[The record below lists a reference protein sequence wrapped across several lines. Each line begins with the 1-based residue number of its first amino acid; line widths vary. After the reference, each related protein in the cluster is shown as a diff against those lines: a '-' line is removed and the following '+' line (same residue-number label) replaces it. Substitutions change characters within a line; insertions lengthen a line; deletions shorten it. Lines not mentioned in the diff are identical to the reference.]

1 VFQPIEEIA
10 FNLFSKYNKQQEG
23 ERSSLNVLAKI
34 AQFLAVIGLGMII
47 FGFLFARLFIR
58 TVYTEKWATDSAVE
72 IMRAY
77 CLYTCF
83 MAINGV
89 SEAYIYAK
97 ADKATLRKLQI
108 TLFLT
113 SV

>member
-1 VFQPIEEIA
+1 
-10 FNLFSKYNKQQEG
+10 
-23 ERSSLNVLAKI
+23 
-34 AQFLAVIGLGMII
+34 MII
-47 FGFLFARLFIR
+47 FGMLFARLFIKI
-58 TVYTEKWATDSAVE
+58 VYTEKWATDSAVE

-77 CLYTCF
+77 CFYTCF

-113 SV
+113 SL